1 MDKAGVAAA
10 SAAAGDQLYAVL
22 ISVLNDTLL
31 LPNLAIAEVV
41 PPDALKVPAFSD
53 PGAEA
58 DWYAGSL
65 TWSGIDVPVVR
76 FERLNGGG
84 LESPGRR
91 TRVVI
96 LNPVARSGAAS
107 GSRRFGLICEGYPH
121 LLTLNRAAIRA
132 TGLRP
137 GDDAELVL
145 NRARVASQETLI
157 PDLAAIE
164 RRIVRLLAPAG

>member
-1 MDKAGVAAA
+1 MVDANPGAAPVV
-10 SAAAGDQLYAVL
+10 AGDQLYAVL

-41 PPDALKVPAFSD
+41 SPDALKVPAFSD

-65 TWSGIDVPVVR
+65 TWSGIEVPVVR

-84 LESPGRR
+84 LEGPGRR

-96 LNPVARSGAAS
+96 LNAVGHGSTGGAA
-107 GSRRFGLICEGYPH
+107 RRFGVICEGYPH
-121 LLTLNRAAIRA
+121 LLTLNRAAIRP
-132 TGLRP
+132 TGLRQ
-137 GDDAELVL
+137 GDDPELVL